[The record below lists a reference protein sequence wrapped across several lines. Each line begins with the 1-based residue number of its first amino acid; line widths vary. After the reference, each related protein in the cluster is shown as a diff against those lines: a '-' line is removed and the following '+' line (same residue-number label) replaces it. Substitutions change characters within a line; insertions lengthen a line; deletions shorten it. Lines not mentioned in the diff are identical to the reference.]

1 MTDQTDDIEVDLDN
15 EDDLEIEVQD
25 DTPEPDKGKPKAA
38 EVEPE
43 PKAAGADDDDLE
55 GYSESVKKRINK
67 LKFDYH
73 AERRAKEEA
82 ARLREE
88 AIAYAEKVRK
98 ENEELRKAYAEG
110 ESVLVNQTK
119 ARLESELASA
129 KIAYKQ
135 AYESG
140 DADAVLAAQEKL
152 LKLQVEHD
160 RVSNYKP
167 RGAQDVATAPARQP
181 APQAAPRVAK
191 PDEKAMKWAEKNS
204 WFMKDK
210 AMTGFAMGLH
220 EDLVAQGI
228 DPTSDLYYSRIDD
241 AVRRTFPDRFEDGST
256 EEKAPRRQA
265 GPVVAPAARSTKA
278 PRKIVLTSTEVA
290 LAKRLGVP
298 LRAFAAQKLKDM
310 QNG

>member
-25 DTPEPDKGKPKAA
+25 DTPEQDRGKPKAV

-43 PKAAGADDDDLE
+43 TKAGADDDDLE

-88 AIAYAEKVRK
+88 AISYAEKVRK

-110 ESVLVNQTK
+110 EGVLVNQTK
-119 ARLESELASA
+119 ARLESELAAA
-129 KIAYKQ
+129 KQAYKQ

-167 RGAQDVATAPARQP
+167 RGAQVATP
-181 APQAAPRVAK
+181 APQPAQQTAPQVPK
-191 PDEKAMKWAEKNS
+191 PDEKAMKWAEKNT

-210 AMTGFAMGLH
+210 AMTGYVMGVH
-220 EDLVAQGI
+220 EDLVSQGI

-241 AVRRTFPDRFEDGST
+241 AVRRTFPDKFDDGST

-298 LRAFAAQKLKDM
+298 LKAFAAQKLKDM

>member
-1 MTDQTDDIEVDLDN
+1 MTDQADDIEVDLDN

-43 PKAAGADDDDLE
+43 PKDGADDDDLE
-55 GYSESVKKRINK
+55 GYSESVKKRINR
-67 LKFDYH
+67 LKYDKH
-73 AERRAKEEA
+73 TERRAKEEA
-82 ARLREE
+82 IRLREE
-88 AIAYAEKVRK
+88 ALSYAEKVRK
-98 ENEELRKAYAEG
+98 ENEELRKAYSEG
-110 ESVLVNQTK
+110 EGVLVNQTK
-119 ARLESELASA
+119 ARIESELTSA
-129 KIAYKQ
+129 KAAYKQ

-167 RGAQDVATAPARQP
+167 RGAQDVAPAPAKQP
-181 APQAAPRVAK
+181 AKQEAPQVPK
-191 PDEKAMKWAEKNS
+191 PDEKAMKWAEKNE

-210 AMTGFAMGLH
+210 AMTGYVMGVH

-228 DPTSDLYYSRIDD
+228 DPTSDLYYSRIDA
-241 AVRRTFPDRFEDGST
+241 AVRRTFPDKFDDGSI

-265 GPVVAPAARSTKA
+265 GTVVAPAVRSTKA
-278 PRKIVLTSTEVA
+278 PRKVVLTSTEVA

-298 LRAFAAQKLKDM
+298 LKVFAAQKLKDS

>member
-1 MTDQTDDIEVDLDN
+1 MTDKNDDFEVDVEG
-15 EDDLEIEVQD
+15 EDELEIEVQD
-25 DTPEPDKGKPKAA
+25 DTPEPDKGKPKAP
-38 EVEPE
+38 EVETE
-43 PKAAGADDDDLE
+43 TKGADEDDLE
-55 GYSESVKKRINK
+55 GYSDSVKKRINK
-67 LKFDYH
+67 LKFDQH

-82 ARLREE
+82 VRLREE

-110 ESVLVNQTK
+110 ETVLVGQTK

-129 KIAYKQ
+129 RSAYKA

-152 LKLQVEHD
+152 LKLQVEND
-160 RVSNYKP
+160 RVQNYKP
-167 RGAQDVATAPARQP
+167 RPVQQQAP
-181 APQAAPRVAK
+181 APQQQAAPQIAK
-191 PDEKAMKWAEKNS
+191 PDDRAMQWAEKNS

-210 AMTGFAMGLH
+210 AMTGFAMGVH

-228 DPTSDLYYSRIDD
+228 DPKSDLYYSKIDD
-241 AVRRTFPDRFEDGST
+241 AVRRTFPDRFDDGPI

-265 GPVVAPAARSTKA
+265 GTVVAPAARSTKA
-278 PRKIVLTSTEVA
+278 PRKIVLTSSEAA

-298 LRAFAAQKLKDM
+298 LKVFAAQKLKDM

>member
-1 MTDQTDDIEVDLDN
+1 MSDQNDDFEVEMET

-43 PKAAGADDDDLE
+43 SKGADDDDLE

-67 LKFDYH
+67 LKFDQH

-82 ARLREE
+82 LRLREE
-88 AIAYAEKVRK
+88 AIAYAEKIRK

-110 ESVLVNQTK
+110 ESVLVNQAK
-119 ARLESELASA
+119 ARVESQLTVA
-129 KIAYKQ
+129 KTEYKA

-167 RGAQDVATAPARQP
+167 RPVQPSAPAPTQP
-181 APQAAPRVAK
+181 VQPQIAK
-191 PDEKAMKWAEKNS
+191 PDDRAMKWAEKNT
-204 WFMKDK
+204 WFMTDK
-210 AMTGFAMGLH
+210 AMTGYAMGVH

-228 DPTSDLYYSRIDD
+228 DPQSDLYYSRIDE
-241 AVRRTFPDRFEDGST
+241 AVRRTFPDKFADGST

-265 GPVVAPAARSTKA
+265 GPVVAPAVRSTKA
-278 PRKIVLTSTEVA
+278 PRKVVLTSSEAA

-298 LRAFAAQKLKDM
+298 LKVFAAQKLKDM

>member
-1 MTDQTDDIEVDLDN
+1 MTDKNDDIEVDV
-15 EDDLEIEVQD
+15 EGDDELEIEVQD
-25 DTPEPDKGKPKAA
+25 DTPEPDKGKPKAP
-38 EVEPE
+38 EVETE
-43 PKAAGADDDDLE
+43 TKGADDDDLE
-55 GYSESVKKRINK
+55 GYSDSVKKRINK
-67 LKFDYH
+67 LKFDQH

-82 ARLREE
+82 VRLREE
-88 AIAYAEKVRK
+88 AISYAEKIRK

-110 ESVLVNQTK
+110 ETAFVGQAK

-129 KIAYKQ
+129 RSAYKA

-152 LKLQVEHD
+152 LKLQVEND
-160 RVSNYKP
+160 RVQNYKP
-167 RGAQDVATAPARQP
+167 RPAQPTTP
-181 APQAAPRVAK
+181 APQAQQQAAPQIAK
-191 PDEKAMKWAEKNS
+191 PDDRAMQWAEKNS

-210 AMTGFAMGLH
+210 AMTGFAMGVH

-228 DPTSDLYYSRIDD
+228 DPKSDLYYSKIDD
-241 AVRRTFPDRFEDGST
+241 AVRRTFPDRFDDGQI

-265 GPVVAPAARSTKA
+265 GTVVAPAARSTKA
-278 PRKIVLTSTEVA
+278 PRKIVLTSSEAA

-298 LRAFAAQKLKDM
+298 LKVFAAQKLKDM

>member
-1 MTDQTDDIEVDLDN
+1 MSDQNQDIEVDLEN

-25 DTPEPDKGKPKAA
+25 DTPEQDRGKPKAA
-38 EVEPE
+38 EVETE
-43 PKAAGADDDDLE
+43 TKAAGADDDDLE

-67 LKFDYH
+67 LKFDQH

-82 ARLREE
+82 IRLREE
-88 AIAYAEKVRK
+88 AIAYAEKVRR

-110 ESVLVNQTK
+110 ETVLVGQTK

-129 KIAYKQ
+129 KQAYKQ

-167 RGAQDVATAPARQP
+167 RGAQDVAPASKQP
-181 APQAAPRVAK
+181 APTAAPKPPK
-191 PDEKAMKWAEKNS
+191 PDEKALKWAEKNT

-210 AMTGFAMGLH
+210 AMTGYVMGVH

-241 AVRRTFPDRFEDGST
+241 AVRRTFPDKFDDGSI
-256 EEKAPRRQA
+256 EEKAPRRQT
-265 GPVVAPAARSTKA
+265 GPVVAPAVRSSKA

-298 LRAFAAQKLKDM
+298 LKVFAAQKLKDT

>member
-1 MTDQTDDIEVDLDN
+1 MTDKNDDIEVDIEG
-15 EDDLEIEVQD
+15 EDDLEIEVAD
-25 DTPEPDKGKPKAA
+25 DTPEPDRGKPKAP
-38 EVEPE
+38 EIEPDT
-43 PKAAGADDDDLE
+43 KSGADDDDLE

-67 LKFDYH
+67 LKFDQH

-82 ARLREE
+82 IRLREE
-88 AIAYAEKVRK
+88 AISYAEKVRK

-110 ESVLVNQTK
+110 ETVLVTQTK
-119 ARLESELASA
+119 ARLESELTRA
-129 KIAYKQ
+129 KAEYKT
-135 AYESG
+135 AYEAG

-152 LKLQVEHD
+152 IKLQNEHD
-160 RVSNYKP
+160 RAVNYKP
-167 RGAQDVATAPARQP
+167 RGAQDIAPAAAPKQTQS
-181 APQAAPRVAK
+181 APQVAK

-210 AMTGFAMGLH
+210 AMTGYVMGVH
-220 EDLVAQGI
+220 EDLVGQGI
-228 DPTSDLYYSRIDD
+228 DPTSDLYYSKIDD
-241 AVRRTFPDRFEDGST
+241 AVRRTFPDKFDDGST

-278 PRKIVLTSTEVA
+278 PRKVVLTSSEAA

-298 LRAFAAQKLKDM
+298 LKVFAAQKLKDM

>member
-1 MTDQTDDIEVDLDN
+1 MSDDIEVDLSDDN
-15 EDDLEIEVQD
+15 ELEIEVQD

-38 EVEPE
+38 EVE
-43 PKAAGADDDDLE
+43 AAPAAKDGAEEDDLE

-67 LKFDYH
+67 LKFDFH

-88 AIAYAEKVRK
+88 AITYADKVRK
-98 ENEELRKAYAEG
+98 ENESLRKAYAEG

-119 ARLESELASA
+119 ARLDSELAAA
-129 KIAYKQ
+129 KSEYKS

-152 LKLQVEHD
+152 IKLQTEQQ
-160 RVSNYKP
+160 RVSTYKP
-167 RGAQDVATAPARQP
+167 RTAEEVAPALEP
-181 APQAAPRVAK
+181 APAKAAPQIQK
-191 PDEKAMKWAEKNS
+191 PDDRAMKWAEENT

-210 AMTGFAMGLH
+210 AMTGFAMGVH

-228 DPTSDLYYSRIDD
+228 DPKSDLYYSKIDD
-241 AVRRTFPDRFEDGST
+241 AVRRTFPDKFDDGSI

-278 PRKIVLTSTEVA
+278 PRKIVLTSSEAA

-298 LRAFAAQKLKDM
+298 LKVFAAQKLKDM

>member
-1 MTDQTDDIEVDLDN
+1 MTDKNDDIEIELDG
-15 EDDLEIEVQD
+15 DDELEIEIQD
-25 DTPEPDKGKPKAA
+25 DTPEPDKGKPKAP
-38 EVEPE
+38 EVETE
-43 PKAAGADDDDLE
+43 SKSAGADDDDLE

-67 LKFDYH
+67 LKFDQH

-82 ARLREE
+82 VRLREE
-88 AIAYAEKVRK
+88 AISYAEKIRK
-98 ENEELRKAYAEG
+98 ENEELRRAYAEG

-119 ARLESELASA
+119 ARLESDLTRA
-129 KIAYKQ
+129 KSEYKA
-135 AYESG
+135 AYEAG

-152 LKLQVEHD
+152 IKLQTEHE
-160 RVSNYKP
+160 RVSNYRP
-167 RGAQDVATAPARQP
+167 RGAPTPAT
-181 APQAAPRVAK
+181 QAAPAAPAAPAPAK
-191 PDEKAMKWAEKNS
+191 PDERAMQWAEKNP

-210 AMTGFAMGLH
+210 AMTGFAMGVH

-228 DPTSDLYYSRIDD
+228 DPKSDMYYSKIDD
-241 AVRRTFPDRFEDGST
+241 AVRRTFPDKFADGST

-278 PRKIVLTSTEVA
+278 PRKIVLTSSEAA

-298 LRAFAAQKLKDM
+298 LKVFAAQKLKDM